1 MMPIGRS
8 DPAQHGRAC
17 PAALSGAAPRG
28 KPRRGVGL
36 ARSSVAARA
45 RIASFDRFR
54 FRVGCRLQW
63 RWLFP
68 ADRPLFHLQVVQH
81 DYYTTR
87 AEDNRISLVP
97 IVPNRGVIV
106 DRNGVV
112 LARNYSAFT
121 LEITPSKVDDLDA
134 TIDGLAR

>member
-1 MMPIGRS
+1 L
-8 DPAQHGRAC
+8 PAF
-17 PAALSGAAPRG
+17 
-28 KPRRGVGL
+28 V
-36 ARSSVAARA
+36 
-45 RIASFDRFR
+45 
-54 FRVGCRLQW
+54 
-63 RWLFP
+63 
-68 ADRPLFHLQVVQH
+68 HLQVVQH

-106 DRNGVV
+106 DRHGTV

-134 TIDGLAR
+134 TIEGLGKVIEVLPKDRKRFASCWRRARPSKACRFVPA